1 MESQHDRDSSFRF
14 RLVCDVFGTRE
25 LHADEIDIAPLD
37 DVLREL
43 SPVEQQIIS
52 LRLEAGLAFSKVGPV
67 VGLKD
72 HVARRMYQTA
82 LTKLRHRERLQR
94 ILAAVTPS
102 WRVLQ
107 LFPHC
112 QGGKLGLNV

>member
-1 MESQHDRDSSFRF
+1 MESQHDRGSNFRF
-14 RLVCDVFGTRE
+14 RLVCDVFGTRG
-25 LHADEIDIAPLD
+25 LNADEIDIAPLD

-43 SPVEQQIIS
+43 GPLERQIIS
-52 LRLEAGLAFSKVGPV
+52 LRLEAGLAFSKVGPAT
-67 VGLKD
+67 GLKG
-72 HVARRMYQTA
+72 HVAQRIYRTA
-82 LTKLRHRERLQR
+82 LTKLRHRDRLQR

-107 LFPHC
+107 LFPNG

>member
-1 MESQHDRDSSFRF
+1 MESLHDRESNFRF

-25 LHADEIDIAPLD
+25 LDANEIDIAPLD

-43 SPVEQQIIS
+43 SPLEQQIIS
-52 LRLEAGLAFSKVGPV
+52 LRLDAGLAFSKVGLV

-72 HVARRMYQTA
+72 YVARRNYQTA
-82 LTKLRHRERLQR
+82 LTKLRHHERLKR

-107 LFPHC
+107 LLPHC
-112 QGGKLGLNV
+112 RSGKLGPND